1 MRPRILIAAALPLI
15 ALASTSMAQSAGT
28 SSAHQLINANCTRCH
43 SADRVLKADP
53 AKIPDI
59 VDRMQ
64 QMSPDSFRGVD
75 QAALKESLL
84 KILGDPQVVASRAA
98 WNEAVAKG
106 REAFNDTTLGTNG
119 KSCATCHKPEDLKGV
134 AERYPQ
140 FAVKLGRVVVLQE
153 WLRMM
158 VEVKLEG
165 QPLPPGDS
173 RATALEAYL
182 KSLR

>member
-1 MRPRILIAAALPLI
+1 MRSRIMLAAALPLL
-15 ALASTSMAQSAGT
+15 ALASTAGAQYSET

-64 QMSPDSFRGVD
+64 QLSPEAFRGVD
-75 QAALKESLL
+75 QEALKEGLAKVL
-84 KILGDPQVVASRAA
+84 RDPQVAAGRAA
-98 WNEAVAKG
+98 WDEAVARG
-106 REAFNDTTLGTNG
+106 RALFNDVTLGATG
-119 KSCATCHKPEDLKGV
+119 KSCASCHKAEDLKGV
-134 AERYPQ
+134 ADRYPQ
-140 FAVKLGRVVVLQE
+140 YVAKLGRVVVLQE

-158 VEVKLEG
+158 IEVKLGG
-165 QPLPPGDS
+165 QQLPVGDP
-173 RATALEAYL
+173 RTTALEAYL

>member
-1 MRPRILIAAALPLI
+1 MHPRTMFAAALPLF
-15 ALASTSMAQSAGT
+15 ALASTAMAQYAGT

-53 AKIPDI
+53 AQIQGI

-64 QMSPDSFRGVD
+64 QKNPDFFHDVD
-75 QAALKESLL
+75 QAALKESLM
-84 KILGDPQVVASRAA
+84 KILSDPKVAASRSA
-98 WNEAVAKG
+98 WDETVAKG
-106 REAFNDTTLGTNG
+106 REVFNDTTLGTTG
-119 KSCATCHKPEDLKGV
+119 KSCASCHRPEDLKGV

-140 FAVKLGRVVVLQE
+140 FDAKLDRVVVLQE

-158 VEVKLEG
+158 IEVKLEG
-165 QPLPPGDS
+165 KPLPLGDS
-173 RATALEAYL
+173 RTTALEAYL